1 MNKTQPFKKLTELI
15 VTEKK
20 DVSNIYVFATI
31 NGLIQLSLPLGVQAI
46 IGFVLGGT
54 FSSSLFVLISFVILG
69 VFFAGMVQIQQMKII
84 ERLQQKIFHYY
95 AFAFKKNTITT
106 DLKKSDNLYFP
117 ELMNR
122 FLDVTTLQKSFSKV
136 LLDIP
141 LASIQISL
149 GLIIVAIYHPLFL
162 VLIFIMLL
170 IILLL
175 FYITSKKGLES
186 SIKESSAK
194 YEVASWLEEI
204 ARVVHVFKLNKNYG
218 LQTQKMD
225 DKISDYIN
233 YRTKHFNILLYQF
246 KNLIFLKIVI
256 TAVMLIVGTYL
267 LIHQQLNIGQFV
279 AAEIIIITMIASV
292 EKIIVN
298 LDSYYDILTALDKL
312 NITEYQPKEING
324 NSEFIDKKY
333 GMQLEF
339 NNVSFQYDENTSVF
353 SNLNFVIQSG
363 DKVTISGED
372 GSGKSTLIRIIS
384 SIYTP
389 SSGSILFN
397 DIPMNNYKLDELRQH
412 IGLMFNRLD
421 VFNGSILDNI
431 TLGNPKILI
440 QDILHFSKKIGLDKY
455 VNTKE
460 KGYDTEVETIG
471 KRLPRTVVKKILFL
485 RAIVAKLPL
494 IILEEPF
501 SEMEANIKHQM
512 KEILVNDLKQST
524 VLVVTSDQDF
534 IQQFD
539 KNFILHGNT
548 IQIVNK

>member
-298 LDSYYDILTALDKL
+298 LDSYYDILTAIDKL

>member
-298 LDSYYDILTALDKL
+298 LDSYYDILTAIDKL
-312 NITEYQPKEING
+312 NITEYQPKEINV

>member
-1 MNKTQPFKKLTELI
+1 
-15 VTEKK
+15 
-20 DVSNIYVFATI
+20 
-31 NGLIQLSLPLGVQAI
+31 
-46 IGFVLGGT
+46 
-54 FSSSLFVLISFVILG
+54 
-69 VFFAGMVQIQQMKII
+69 
-84 ERLQQKIFHYY
+84 
-95 AFAFKKNTITT
+95 
-106 DLKKSDNLYFP
+106 
-117 ELMNR
+117 
-122 FLDVTTLQKSFSKV
+122 
-136 LLDIP
+136 
-141 LASIQISL
+141 
-149 GLIIVAIYHPLFL
+149 
-162 VLIFIMLL
+162 
-170 IILLL
+170 
-175 FYITSKKGLES
+175 
-186 SIKESSAK
+186 
-194 YEVASWLEEI
+194 
-204 ARVVHVFKLNKNYG
+204 
-218 LQTQKMD
+218 
-225 DKISDYIN
+225 
-233 YRTKHFNILLYQF
+233 
-246 KNLIFLKIVI
+246 
-256 TAVMLIVGTYL
+256 
-267 LIHQQLNIGQFV
+267 
-279 AAEIIIITMIASV
+279 
-292 EKIIVN
+292 
-298 LDSYYDILTALDKL
+298 
-312 NITEYQPKEING
+312 
-324 NSEFIDKKY
+324 
-333 GMQLEF
+333 MQLEF

-440 QDILHFSKKIGLDKY
+440 QDILYFSKKIGLDKY

-539 KNFILHGNT
+539 KNFILHGNN
-548 IQIVNK
+548 IQIVNKKIS

>member
-324 NSEFIDKKY
+324 NSEFIDRQY

-440 QDILHFSKKIGLDKY
+440 QDILYFSKKIGLDKY

-539 KNFILHGNT
+539 KNFILHGNN

>member
-54 FSSSLFVLISFVILG
+54 FSSSLFVVISFVILG

-539 KNFILHGNT
+539 KNFIL
-548 IQIVNK
+548 